1 MFISCLDS
9 LIMQGNG
16 KKKKKSFKSV
26 FLFSLNFWHVSRKAC
41 FDL

>member
-16 KKKKKSFKSV
+16 KKELQICFPAQPRLLARQQKG
-26 FLFSLNFWHVSRKAC
+26 LF
-41 FDL
+41 

>member
-16 KKKKKSFKSV
+16 KKKKELQICFPVQPQLLARQQKG
-26 FLFSLNFWHVSRKAC
+26 LF
-41 FDL
+41 

>member
-16 KKKKKSFKSV
+16 KKKKSFKSV
-26 FLFSLNFWHVSRKAC
+26 FLFSLDFWHVSRKAC